1 MANEPDIN
9 ALLDRINVYF
19 GKVNVKLTEKVPT
32 VAHVLNTLKLS
43 GSTLAQMVAT
53 AVGYSSTHIANKAN
67 PHGVTPEQAGS
78 YSTIDFNVLNAQQIS
93 SGIVPISRYGTL
105 SYLPAGVSGSFG
117 GASTVKSTAAGGY
130 NNDEHY
136 SMQLEDNGTL
146 AFLRNGTDG
155 STMAVYYGYIE
166 NAVVT
171 VLAPSKVVMTTKKYE
186 PPFMPLGQSV
196 AFLMQGGQAA
206 LAGRF
211 QDALGVQK
219 DVFVA
224 LTNGTLDPT
233 VHVGGLFTPA
243 WADII
248 ERSEIVRG
256 KDNVYIIYNHFA
268 EPAAAS
274 GNQPLDLQ
282 MYQFPISAMD
292 GVSYITP
299 TKMTIGECTGFLGAK
314 YNTGEIRMAARA
326 ESNDVSTPALIHHI
340 NGFLNGSAGA
350 TGPTG
355 WWNGNRHTWANGRVL
370 TLSAFNAD
378 FSKLRIMTYQDPR
391 YAGLVSTKI
400 AWSCVMDMA
409 TLKVTLDEGLTPM
422 TLVVDPNDPLKLIA
436 GGTVQHR
443 TNGLVISNYVAVDMT
458 SRSYITDTGLIF
470 ASRIPYAPTGADS
483 VYRGKWNTFS
493 SVFDAIKAP
502 LADRP
507 TDTTQ
512 AVNCPLTFGSLAGDG
527 FDGFR
532 LLPGNVGVVMCRN
545 SISNTAVL
553 KFKIL
558 PTGQPLVPNYDYTS
572 TTYPE
577 GLRGF
582 KPRTER
588 ENVGGTVP
596 RGLLMGII
604 QEMDDTGLKGTYGS
618 VLCNYDGLNSRYISI
633 DENLVTTGA
642 ISATVEKLNVLRD
655 AILVAGGVVLADLI
669 STPLIDVVIPQ
680 NPNVPAFACVYCS
693 TAVTQRWSITARV
706 NVNARGGVVD
716 VMSLHSIIGSYKQSV
731 AGNNLEIGTTGTGQF
746 RCGTYCIYELANE
759 FMVVNVPTPEFRNSG
774 GSVYHMNRFIV
785 NKSDGS
791 ITNHAAAAGSAGI
804 VGARWGGL
812 PGYGVGSF
820 QTNDYT
826 SKLIYKQMAKTKAQF
841 IAGTYLP
848 DNQSIVLLSQQ
859 VAQGWVVYFTE
870 DTPIILNGV
879 PGVMPITSIDLTTV
893 KTNPANSTFYV
904 YVVMTGGVPS
914 YVIYDKFMTETNTML
929 FIGTVQTGD
938 SAITIISVNKV
949 TKFAGF
955 RLSTS
960 PAGNS
965 VPVTPGLPSRES
977 HLDTGWLP

>member
-1 MANEPDIN
+1 MANEPGIN

-78 YSTIDFNVLNAQQIS
+78 YSTTDFNVLSGQQIS

-166 NAVVT
+166 NAVAT
-171 VLAPSKVVMTTKKYE
+171 ILAPSKVVMTTKKYE

-219 DVFVA
+219 DAFIA

-326 ESNDVSTPALIHHI
+326 ESNDVNTPALIHHI
-340 NGFLNGSAGA
+340 NGFLNGSTGA

-370 TLSAFNAD
+370 TLSAFNTD

-400 AWSCVMDMA
+400 AWSCVVDMA

-422 TLVVDPNDPLKLIA
+422 TMVVDPNDPLKLIA

-483 VYRGKWNTFS
+483 IYRGKWNNFS

-655 AILVAGGVVLADLI
+655 AILVAAGVVLADLI
-669 STPLIDVVIPQ
+669 STALIDVVIPQ

-693 TAVTQRWSITARV
+693 TGVTQRWSITARV

-716 VMSLHSIIGSYKQSV
+716 VMSLHSIIGSLKQSV
-731 AGNNLEIGTTGTGQF
+731 TGNNLEIGTTGTGQF

-759 FMVVNVPTPEFRNSG
+759 FMVVNVPVPEFRNSG

-791 ITNHAAAAGSAGI
+791 ITNHTAASGSAGI

-848 DNQSIVLLSQQ
+848 DNQAIVLLSQQ

-870 DTPIILNGV
+870 DTPVIINGV

-893 KTNPANSTFYV
+893 KASPANSTFYV

-914 YVIYDKFMTETNTML
+914 YVIYDQFMTETNTML